1 MNGYAS
7 MPTLSAAWRLLLG
20 LLLPARCVGCGDG
33 GSYFCD
39 RCASGAPR
47 LPYERCGVCAQ
58 PGPGALCASCSLRR
72 PAFDRVIPA
81 YAYDG
86 AARNA
91 VRRLK
96 YANLRALAP
105 LMAAPMADALAEDG
119 WPPDLM
125 LPVPMHPAQLRR
137 RGFNQSALLAAE
149 VAARAGVARADGA
162 VARKLQGWAQART
175 ASREERWAQVAYA
188 FAPGDAASAAVADR
202 RVAIVDDVLTTG
214 ATADAV
220 ARALKW
226 AGASEVAVLVFARRI

>member
-1 MNGYAS
+1 
-7 MPTLSAAWRLLLG
+7 MPTLPAAWRLLLG

-33 GSYFCD
+33 GSYFCGA
-39 RCASGAPR
+39 CAASAPR
-47 LPYERCGVCAQ
+47 LPFERCQVCAQ
-58 PGPGALCASCSLRR
+58 PGPRDPCASCALRR

-119 WPPDLM
+119 WPPDLL

-137 RGFNQSALLAAE
+137 RGFNQAALLAGE
-149 VAARAGVARADGA
+149 IAARTDVERADDA

-188 FAPGDAASAAVADR
+188 FEPRDGASSSVADR

-226 AGASEVAVLVFARRI
+226 AGVSEVAVLVFARRI

>member
-1 MNGYAS
+1 
-7 MPTLSAAWRLLLG
+7 MPALSAAWRLLLEF
-20 LLLPARCVGCGDG
+20 LLPARCVGCGDE
-33 GSYFCD
+33 GSYFCGG
-39 RCASGAPR
+39 CAAGAPR
-47 LPYERCGVCAQ
+47 LPFERCRGCAQ
-58 PGPGALCASCSLRR
+58 PGPRDPCAACSLRR

-86 AARNA
+86 AARSA

-96 YANLRALAP
+96 YVNLRALAP

-119 WPPDLM
+119 WPLDLL
-125 LPVPMHPAQLRR
+125 LPIPMHSAQLRR
-137 RGFNQSALLAAE
+137 RGFNQATLLAAE
-149 VAARAGVARADGA
+149 IAARAGVERADGA

-188 FAPGDAASAAVADR
+188 FEPSDEAAAAVADR

-226 AGASEVAVLVFARRI
+226 AGAAEVAVLVFARRI